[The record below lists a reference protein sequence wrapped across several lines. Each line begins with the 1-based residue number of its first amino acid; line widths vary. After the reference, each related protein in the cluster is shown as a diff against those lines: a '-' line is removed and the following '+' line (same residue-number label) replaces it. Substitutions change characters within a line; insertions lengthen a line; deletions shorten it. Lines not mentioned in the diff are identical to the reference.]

1 MTSLVTGA
9 AGFVGSHV
17 VRALLAEGERVR
29 VLVRPTSDRRNLAGL
44 DVEIIFGDVRDPRAV
59 TAAVQGCDVVYHLAA
74 RYGSRPEEAA
84 ETYSVNVGGTKCVLG
99 AALAAGVE
107 RAVLTSTIGTIGRP
121 PGGGLPTEE
130 TPFNL
135 WTTASHYVKSKYLSE
150 VAALRLAAEGL
161 PLVIV
166 HPCAPVGPGDFKPTV
181 TGQRI
186 VDFLNGRRPSY
197 LAGGIN
203 WVSVRDVARGHVLA
217 ARRGRLGERY
227 ILGNAQGNLSFD
239 DFLRLMAQVSGRV
252 LPPPER
258 PSFRAIWRARW
269 RHWRHGV
276 GATARVAPTRAVAHK
291 LFALTA
297 DPGKAIRELGLPQ
310 TPLAEAFAEAV
321 AWYEANGYVTTDC
334 TDYTEGKRSVKS
346 V

>member
-17 VRALLAEGERVR
+17 VRALLAEGEQVR
-29 VLVRPTSDRRNLAGL
+29 ALVRPTSDRRNLAGL
-44 DVEIIFGDVRDPRAV
+44 DVEIVFGDVRDPQAV
-59 TAAVQGCDVVYHLAA
+59 AAAVAGCDVVYHVAA
-74 RYGSRPEEAA
+74 RYSSRPEDAA
-84 ETYSVNVGGTKCVLG
+84 EMYAINVGGTKCVLQ

-121 PGGGLPTEE
+121 GGDSLPTEE
-130 TPFNL
+130 TAFNL
-135 WTTASHYVKSKYLSE
+135 WDTASHYVKSKYLSE
-150 VAALRLAAEGL
+150 VAALRLADEGL

-203 WVSVRDVARGHVLA
+203 FVAVRDVAQGHVLA

-227 ILGNAQGNLSFD
+227 ILGNAEGNLD
-239 DFLRLMAQVSGRV
+239 LDAFLRLMAQVSGRPV
-252 LPPPER
+252 PPPQR
-258 PSFRAIWRARW
+258 PSFRMAWR
-269 RHWRHGV
+269 V
-276 GATARVAPTRAVAHK
+276 GASRRLARTRRRGKRTAGFKPA
-291 LFALTA
+291 ALTA
-297 DPGKAIRELGLPQ
+297 DPSKAIRELGLPQ
-310 TPLAEAFAEAV
+310 TPLADAFAEAV
-321 AWYEANGYVTTDC
+321 AWFEANGYVEPQISRITQ
-334 TDYTEGKRSVKS
+334 KQ
-346 V
+346 